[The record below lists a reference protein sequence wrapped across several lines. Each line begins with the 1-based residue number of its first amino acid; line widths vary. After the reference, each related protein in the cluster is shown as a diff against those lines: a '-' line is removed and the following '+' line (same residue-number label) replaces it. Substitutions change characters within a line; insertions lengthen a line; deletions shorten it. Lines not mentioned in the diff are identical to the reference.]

1 MDDDSELDAREAA
14 ASKEL
19 AVRLSLAL
27 LFAVLA
33 YVGVAR
39 VFDVP
44 APTAPAPTNTSPVTR

>member
-1 MDDDSELDAREAA
+1 MNDDSELDAREAA

-19 AVRLSLAL
+19 AIRLSLAL
-27 LFAVLA
+27 LFVVLA

-44 APTAPAPTNTSPVTR
+44 AATGPVPTSPPPVTR